1 MAPRKTENNTYA
13 KFWDDKERA
22 LCCVMVFAGVGKLLG
37 TNGLCPG
44 GGGGFSKRLDFGG
57 SILKCTEYEWGRNT
71 VKFRK

>member
-37 TNGLCPG
+37 TNGLLCPG
-44 GGGGFSKRLDFGG
+44 GGEDFLRGLILGGQF
-57 SILKCTEYEWGRNT
+57 
-71 VKFRK
+71 